1 MKYIIPII
9 ILSLIL
15 SSCWAVLTEEAGEE
29 ETIND
34 LEGTWKTA
42 CYTNSD
48 NSTNIATFTFVGNV
62 LTVKDQ
68 RYSDT
73 SCATVYKLEEIPV
86 TFSYGNEVSFMSGNT
101 GRYFKVTIGS
111 TYKTTPQSASAVS
124 AFDNSSECGFSN
136 WELNTAKDCDHDED
150 DAGSKKYG
158 LYLLDGNILYHSR
171 DDDSYPS
178 SVNMNDTENTF
189 TKQ

>member
-1 MKYIIPII
+1 MRNISLII

-15 SSCWAVLTEEAGEE
+15 SSCMALLSEEAEE

-34 LEGTWKTA
+34 LDGTWKTA

-73 SCATVYKLEEIPV
+73 ACATVYKLEEIPV
-86 TFSYGNEVSFMSGNT
+86 TYSEGSAVTFMSGKA
-101 GRYFKVTIGS
+101 GRYFKATLGS
-111 TYKTTPQSASAVS
+111 NYKTTPHSASAVS
-124 AFDNSSECGFSN
+124 AFNSSSECGFSN

-150 DAGSKKYG
+150 DAGSTKYG
-158 LYLLDGNILYHSR
+158 LYLLDGNILYHSM